1 MAVARTNPLAP
12 GIYWID
18 VWAPSPARPAF
29 KNGRPAMQAWVDRN
43 AFTVIATVDR
53 EVGSSGTLDPKPKD
67 IPIVPG
73 PAQQAM
79 PFRDFWKFQVL
90 KAPSPFPFSELGF
103 PTIRKLA
110 PPEQITA
117 ADTAFKS
124 DDTVTKPPPEPMFDF
139 GAVLGDAGP
148 WLIFGAL
155 FLLTQKVNK

>member
-12 GIYWID
+12 GVYWID
-18 VWAPSPARPAF
+18 VWAPSRGSPKTP
-29 KNGRPAMQAWVDRN
+29 NGRLVMQQWEDAN
-43 AFTVIATVDR
+43 AFTVIATKEEFTDGV
-53 EVGSSGTLDPKPKD
+53 LKP
-67 IPIVPG
+67 
-73 PAQQAM
+73 PAEGGR
-79 PFRDFWKFQVL
+79 PFRYFYKFQVL
-90 KAPSPFPFSELGF
+90 KAPTPFPFAQLGF

-148 WLIFGAL
+148 WLILGAL
-155 FLLTQKVNK
+155 FLLTQKGNK